1 LEGKESWEVVKRSSV
16 KRKNIL
22 PSTWALKRNFFPDG
36 RIRRYKARFCVRGD
50 RQIFVLDF
58 KETDAPVVQWLT
70 VRLMLSLSLS
80 LSLKTKQVDYS
91 NAFVQ
96 AIIDEEVYC
105 ELPQDFLGPDEEQY
119 VLKLKK
125 SSFGLKQAPCIWF
138 KTLENSLHERG
149 FKSSAIDPCLFLK
162 GDLIALVYVDDVLFF
177 GKSEKII
184 DRMIESL
191 KKEFDLNVEGTV
203 KAFLGVKVIAHKDG
217 VLARQSGLTK
227 HIIAVVGM
235 DMANSC
241 KTPAS
246 TVLVLMLEVLLGKN
260 HGAIRRLLECCSIWL
275 GIPVQILLL
284 RCISVRGSLT
294 DR

>member
-1 LEGKESWEVVKRSSV
+1 LGSSEA
-16 KRKNIL
+16 KQ
-22 PSTWALKRNFFPDG
+22 STWALKRKWFPDG
-36 RIRRYKARFCVRGD
+36 RICKYKARFCVRGD
-50 RQIFVLDF
+50 RQIFGLDF
-58 KETDAPVVQWLT
+58 EETYAPVVQWST

-80 LSLKTKQVDYS
+80 LGLKMKQVDYS

-96 AIIDEEVYC
+96 VNIDKEVFC
-105 ELPQDFLGPDEEQY
+105 ELPQEFLGTEEEQY

-125 SSFGLKQAPCIWF
+125 SLYGLKQAPRLWF
-138 KTLENSLHERG
+138 KTLEKSLHDRG
-149 FKSSAIDPCLFLK
+149 FRSSAIDPCLFLK
-162 GDLIALVYVDDVLFF
+162 EDLIALVYVDDVLFF

-184 DRMIESL
+184 DKMIESL
-191 KKEFDLNVEGTV
+191 KKNFDLNVEGAME
-203 KAFLGVKVIAHKDG
+203 AFFGVEVIAHKDG